1 MSRANDILS
10 TITPLDIIQTKIE
23 AFKAGIYKPLKLHN
37 RQLAAMSFLCDSY
50 KEEILFGGAAGGG
63 KSFLGCEWLL
73 WNCLA
78 YPGSRWFIGRKHLS
92 EVRKSTVVTMNK
104 VLKKHNIPGEW
115 YRYNE
120 MAVRFVFENG
130 SVIDGLDLMYKP
142 GDPDF
147 NNFGSTEYTG
157 GWIEEAG
164 GVNIKAYEILKI
176 RIGRHLNKEYGIK
189 GKLLITANP
198 AKNWTYTE
206 FYKPHRD
213 GTLNPKYEF
222 VQSLIGDNVFSEPGY
237 MDRLAGLKGASRER
251 LFLGNWEYEDDPN
264 QLTDNDAVADLF
276 TNSFINRDLKR
287 KCLICDIA
295 MHGSDLYRVAYFE
308 GDVLVEHGQMA
319 KSGGKQVLDLIQRF
333 QNKYNIPASA
343 IVYDADGV
351 GAFIGNKGGFIPGAI
366 PFNGGA
372 SPVEFGNDYR
382 QFFNLRSQC
391 AFLLADQ
398 INEYGIYLEGVKDE
412 TDIETLSDELRQLKR
427 VPSIDK
433 LRLIPKEEV
442 KQALGRSPDFAD
454 LLIMKKYYDI
464 KPKPPK
470 HTRHVV

>member
-1 MSRANDILS
+1 MGIDILNS
-10 TITPLDIIQTKIE
+10 ITPTDIINTKIE
-23 AFKAGIYKPLKLHN
+23 AFKAGFYKPLRLHD

-63 KSFLGCEWLL
+63 KSYLGCEWLL

-78 YPGSRWFIGRKHLS
+78 YPGTRWFIGRKHLS

-104 VLKKHNIPGEW
+104 VFKKHGIPSDS

-120 MAVRFVFENG
+120 MAVRFVFDNG
-130 SVIDGLDLMYKP
+130 SVIEGLDLMYKP

-164 GVNIKAYEILKI
+164 GVSVKAYEILKI
-176 RIGRHLNKEYGIK
+176 RIGRHLNKEHSIK

-206 FYKPHRD
+206 FYKPYRD
-213 GTLNPKYEF
+213 GSLSGKYAF
-222 VQSLIGDNVFSEPGY
+222 VQSLIGDNTFSEPGY
-237 MDRLAGLKGASRER
+237 KERLDGLKGASRER

-264 QLTDNDAVADLF
+264 QLTDNDAITDLYS
-276 TNSFINRDLKR
+276 NSFIERDAKR
-287 KCLICDIA
+287 KCLICDVA

-308 GDVLVEHGQMA
+308 GDVLVEHSKME
-319 KSGGKQVLDLIQRF
+319 KSGGKQVLDLIHRF
-333 QNKYNIPASA
+333 RNKYNIPASA

-351 GAFIGNKGGFIPGAI
+351 GAFIGSKGGFIPGAI
-366 PFNGGA
+366 PFNGNA
-372 SPVEFGNDYR
+372 SPAEHGKDYK

-398 INEYGIYLEGVKDE
+398 INEYGLYLEGVKDE
-412 TDIETLSDELRQLKR
+412 NDTEMLSDELRQLKR
-427 VPSIDK
+427 MPGIEK
-433 LRLIPKEEV
+433 LRLIPKDEV
-442 KQALGRSPDFAD
+442 KQAIGRSPDFAD
-454 LLIMKKYYDI
+454 LLIMKKFYDI
-464 KPKPPK
+464 RPRAKK
-470 HTRHVV
+470 HTRSVV

>member
-1 MSRANDILS
+1 MGIDILNS
-10 TITPLDIIQTKIE
+10 ITPTDIINTKIE
-23 AFKAGIYKPLKLHN
+23 AFKAGFYKPLRLHD

-63 KSFLGCEWLL
+63 KSYLGCEWLL

-78 YPGSRWFIGRKHLS
+78 YPGTRWFIGRKHLS

-104 VLKKHNIPGEW
+104 VFKKHSIPPDS

-120 MAVRFVFENG
+120 MSVRFVFDNG
-130 SVIDGLDLMYKP
+130 SVIEGIDLMYKP
-142 GDPDF
+142 GDPYF

-164 GVNIKAYEILKI
+164 AISDKAYVILKI

-198 AKNWTYTE
+198 AKNWTYDE

-213 GTLNPKYEF
+213 GTINDKYVF
-222 VQSLIGDNVFSEPGY
+222 IQSLVGDNTFGEQDY
-237 MDRLAGLKGASRER
+237 EARLSALKGSSRER
-251 LFLGNWEYEDDPN
+251 MYLGNWEYEDDPN
-264 QLTDNDAVADLF
+264 QLTDNDAISDLYS
-276 TNSFINRDLKR
+276 NSFIERDAKR
-287 KCLICDIA
+287 KCLICDVA

-308 GDVLVEHGQMA
+308 GDVLIEHANMA

-333 QNKYNIPASA
+333 RNKYNIPASA

-351 GAFIGNKGGFIPGAI
+351 GAFIGSKGGFIPGAI
-366 PFNGGA
+366 PFNGNA
-372 SPVEFGNDYR
+372 TPVEHGKDFK

-398 INEYGIYLEGVKDE
+398 INEYGLYLEGVKDE
-412 TDIETLSDELRQLKR
+412 NDREMLSDELRQLKR
-427 VPSIDK
+427 MPTIEK
-433 LRLIPKEEV
+433 LRLIPKDEV
-442 KQALGRSPDFAD
+442 KRAIGRSPDFAD
-454 LLIMKKYYDI
+454 ILIMKKFYDI
-464 KPKPPK
+464 RPKTP
-470 HTRHVV
+470 RHMRGVV